1 MSCRGAVV
9 APEALSVVTLSVRCM
24 PSMIRPSQP
33 DAVELARREPV
44 DADTPDRQWAEST
57 DDGCICEECQAPS
70 RDEMWSRWA

>member
-1 MSCRGAVV
+1 
-9 APEALSVVTLSVRCM
+9 M

-44 DADTPDRQWAEST
+44 DADTPDSQWAEST
-57 DDGCICEECQAPS
+57 DDGCTCEECQAPS